1 MQGQSALA
9 GSGHAPETFRPGMR
23 GPPVFK
29 PIRMEEKIRQLLG
42 SIVHPESRRDIVSD
56 GLVEHLAAADGKIT
70 VVLRFAKAR
79 DPFAVKIKKQTENT
93 LRTAFPD
100 REVLVVVKE
109 GGQPPRPEPKLNTT
123 TRGIARV
130 VAVASG
136 KGGVGKSTVTA
147 NLAVAIRNMGYRV
160 GVLDA
165 DIYGPSQPRMFG
177 VEGYVPDAVEEEGA
191 DRIVPAEAMDI
202 RLMSI
207 GFFIKPDDAL
217 LWRGAMAV
225 NALKQMIHQTR
236 WGTLDFLLVD
246 LPPGTGDIHLSII
259 GELKIDAAVIVST
272 PQQIAVADVRRGV
285 EMFRNPNVNIPVAGI
300 VENMAWFTPEELP
313 DNRYYLF
320 GRGGARRFAEESGVD
335 FLGEIPIV
343 QSIMEGSETGRPAA
357 GIDSRVES
365 HYRDIAAKVVE
376 KAVRNG

>member
-1 MQGQSALA
+1 
-9 GSGHAPETFRPGMR
+9 
-23 GPPVFK
+23 
-29 PIRMEEKIRQLLG
+29 MEEQIRRLLG
-42 SIVHPESRRDIVSD
+42 SVIHPETGRDIVAD
-56 GLVEHLAAADGKIT
+56 GLVEHIEAAAGKIT
-70 VVLRFAKAR
+70 VVLRMARPR
-79 DPFAVKIKKQTENT
+79 DPFTLKIKTQTEEL
-93 LRTAFPD
+93 LRTSFPD
-100 REVLVVVKE
+100 RDVLVVVKE
-109 GGQPPRPEPKLNTT
+109 GGQAPRPEPKTT
-123 TRGIARV
+123 TTTGGIAHV
-130 VAVASG
+130 VAIASG

-147 NLAVAIRNMGYRV
+147 NLAVALRNMGYRV

-177 VEGYVPDAVEEEGA
+177 VEGYVPDAVVEEGPEGA
-191 DRIVPAEAMDI
+191 GGPERRELIVPAEAMDI

-225 NALKQMIHQTR
+225 NALKQMIHQTQ

-285 EMFRNPNVNIPVAGI
+285 EMFRNPNVAIPVAGI

-313 DNRYYLF
+313 ENRYYLF
-320 GRGGARRFAEESGVD
+320 GRGGARQFAEQCGVD
-335 FLGEIPIV
+335 FLGEIPII
-343 QSIMEGSETGRPAA
+343 QSIMEGAEEGRPAV
-357 GIDSRVES
+357 GIDPRVEEYYRAIASRVM
-365 HYRDIAAKVVE
+365 E
-376 KAVRNG
+376 KAVSEK